1 MHSKV
6 GQSEKVRI
14 IADSVHM
21 YKKRGKSQNR
31 NACQQMISID
41 AAVRRLKRKGQMQTK
56 QACLH
61 RLHSSP

>member
-1 MHSKV
+1 VHSKV

-31 NACQQMISID
+31 NACRQMTSID
-41 AAVRRLKRKGQMQTK
+41 AAVRRLKRKGQM
-56 QACLH
+56 
-61 RLHSSP
+61 HSSP